1 MRGSLGCTTRIQNNI
16 ALGCH
21 FPIMGLT
28 PKAKLRLQWMDHYH
42 KHQNVAFT
50 CRHYGISRKTF
61 YKWLKRYNKN
71 NPLTLNERSKKPH
84 KFRVSEKFYKF
95 RSKVKNIRE
104 AYPTWSKYKI
114 GAFLRQDDL
123 QISDSTVGYIL
134 KKIGLYDKKISTKRK
149 RAKKRNFGKIR
160 IRDVEIAINKP
171 GALLQ
176 VDTKEYFNTADGK
189 LIQFTAID
197 CFSRKR
203 KLRGYRNKSAFNGR
217 EFLRY
222 IVKTFGFKIE
232 AILTDNGS
240 EFMAEFDEEC
250 KKLNIKHY
258 WTTPET
264 PNQNAYVESS
274 HCIDQKEFYEIR
286 FIPLGVIGFNQAL
299 EKWEY
304 EYNFIRPH
312 GSLKF
317 VSPEKFLESVKIGK
331 S

>member
-1 MRGSLGCTTRIQNNI
+1 MRGSIGCRTRIENNL
-16 ALGCH
+16 ALGCSY
-21 FPIMGLT
+21 PVIGLT
-28 PKAKLRLQWMDHYH
+28 SKAKLRLQWMNHYH
-42 KHQNVAFT
+42 KHQNVALT
-50 CRHYGISRKTF
+50 CRYFGVSRKTF
-61 YKWLKRYNKN
+61 YKWFKRYNQR
-71 NPLTLNERSKKPH
+71 NPLSLNERSKKPH
-84 KFRVSEKFYKF
+84 KFRVSEKFYLF
-95 RSKVKNIRE
+95 RTKVKEIRKL
-104 AYPTWSKYKI
+104 YPTWSKYKI
-114 GAFLRQDDL
+114 GAFLRQHNI

-134 KKIGLYDKKISTKRK
+134 KKLGLYDKKMSLKRK
-149 RAKKRNFGKIR
+149 RVKKRNLGKIR
-160 IRDVEIAINKP
+160 IKDVEIAINKP
-171 GALLQ
+171 GALIQ
-176 VDTKEYFNTADGK
+176 VDTKEYFFPGNGK

-203 KLRGYRNKSAFNGR
+203 KLKGYRSKTATNGR
-217 EFLRY
+217 EFLKY

-250 KKLNIKHY
+250 RKLNVKHY

-274 HCIDQKEFYEIR
+274 HCIDQKEFYETR
-286 FIPLGVIGFNQAL
+286 FIPLDIVGFNQAL

-317 VSPEKFLESVKIGK
+317 ISPEKFLESVKIGE